1 MGIQINTE
9 QNTLVSSLYTK
20 AKNYTSN
27 LLNSDTKDFAQYL
40 NENFDSIDENQNS
53 SLSKD
58 EITSAVRNTS
68 RDAELQRIINNN
80 NIEDLTSQI
89 DKNQDGAIS
98 KIETNT
104 TSNVPEILKSALRGI
119 QNNESFGFAA
129 QNLTQNL
136 CKNFYANPQLTA
148 MATSAVSYLL

>member
-9 QNTLVSSLYTK
+9 PNTLVSSLYTK